1 MAKVPFTLRIEEDLL
16 KKIKRDALEH
26 EISISSEIELR
37 IIGSLALSQFQNS
50 FEDTIED
57 KDDDFIFTVIDI
69 NKILCEHIIHLKKKY
84 NLW

>member
-16 KKIKRDALEH
+16 KKIRRDALEH

-37 IIGSLALSQFQNS
+37 IIGSLALTQFQKL
-50 FEDTIED
+50 FEDL
-57 KDDDFIFTVIDI
+57 DDDFIFTGNEI
-69 NKILCEHIIHLKKKY
+69 NKNIWEHIKNLKNSY